1 MISAFLSSA
10 SAMTCAYTF
19 SVVLTWACPSLLDIE
34 TLSTL
39 LKYSKLAI
47 EWRNAW
53 GLMCGSACRL
63 LNPFNQLFTLSG
75 WRGLPSGWENTRLW
89 PVIATCAFF
98 NSSSLPFLYSFKSSI
113 ICLRETDG
121 DLLTLSQRFIFLWP
135 CHDFASSSRFAFL
148 WFVALTRIV
157 IGTAFPQKGKAVSAA
172 TTISRSHR
180 EKPRD
185 WGIEIPNK
193 MAGQEKPE
201 TEFLHVTG
209 VSCVITVDLLT
220 YPILRPVNCNHV
232 GADFSKTFIPLYL
245 TQTQRPL
252 LQVPHTKKH
261 EKIAA
266 DEKTPIG
273 YEELIKIS
281 FFSQNE

>member
-1 MISAFLSSA
+1 M
-10 SAMTCAYTF
+10 
-19 SVVLTWACPSLLDIE
+19 
-34 TLSTL
+34 
-39 LKYSKLAI
+39 
-47 EWRNAW
+47 
-53 GLMCGSACRL
+53 
-63 LNPFNQLFTLSG
+63 
-75 WRGLPSGWENTRLW
+75 
-89 PVIATCAFF
+89 
-98 NSSSLPFLYSFKSSI
+98 
-113 ICLRETDG
+113 
-121 DLLTLSQRFIFLWP
+121 
-135 CHDFASSSRFAFL
+135 
-148 WFVALTRIV
+148 TRIV
-157 IGTAFPQKGKAVSAA
+157 TGAAFPQKGKAASAA
-172 TTISRSHR
+172 TTPVGAT
-180 EKPRD
+180 EKNAVFLKPRD

-193 MAGQEKPE
+193 MARRQKPK
-201 TEFLHVTG
+201 TEFLHVAG